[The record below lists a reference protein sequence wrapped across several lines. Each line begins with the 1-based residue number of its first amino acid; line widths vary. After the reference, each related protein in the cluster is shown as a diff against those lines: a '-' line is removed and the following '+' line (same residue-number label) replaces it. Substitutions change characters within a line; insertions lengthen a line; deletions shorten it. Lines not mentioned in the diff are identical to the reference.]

1 MKISYFKEKTSPWA
15 RDMDLEMFSE
25 KDYESNTV
33 STIKN
38 SLNLDITKMINK
50 MLENGFRIVNGYG
63 KLRNNTFRIGHMGL
77 EAMLKVLTDVISKL
91 K

>member
-1 MKISYFKEKTSPWA
+1 MKISFFKEKTSPWA

-33 STIKN
+33 STIKD

-50 MLENGFRIVNGYG
+50 MLENG
-63 KLRNNTFRIGHMGL
+63 FRIGHMGL

>member
-1 MKISYFKEKTSPWA
+1 
-15 RDMDLEMFSE
+15 MFSE

-38 SLNLDITKMINK
+38 SLNLDITGMINK
-50 MLENGFRIVNGYG
+50 MLENGFRI
-63 KLRNNTFRIGHMGL
+63 GHMGEITVKGL